1 MCMEKERKS
10 CMLKRKHY
18 KEDIKKICNLF
29 LTLLFLLVGV
39 ETTNAAVETFDFTK
53 MAYTNRQEIK
63 EVKGTNINITFNAIP
78 TTEWVPNWNN
88 NYASVV
94 VYGYDRN
101 SFTIA
106 TNHPNY
112 LIWRIVITFRNKD
125 NHYIMSSGYKVTDGI
140 GTYSPKG
147 NVTTWSGASNS
158 VTFTN
163 KTKTEWWIQ
172 KIEVFYSIG
181 NGKTD
186 TDPYTVG
193 DINTFFYINR
203 SPTSERYIKGIV
215 SKVGKYDSSAGTISY
230 HLSDDGIDKNA
241 IVVQEGKGLKG
252 AKITNQHQIARGDT
266 LTVYGHAEEV
276 GDSLVLQRPSLT
288 SMEAFKDQV
297 TIKAAGWA
305 TYVSHRPIDFSQ
317 TEGIQA
323 FQTKYEAA
331 SNTIVLSPVEAIP
344 ENTAVVLK
352 GDPGSYTFTN
362 VASAD
367 PLNDNELT
375 FYTVD
380 TPVTEERTVYVLSM
394 KEGVCGFFPYAKGKS
409 MPSYKGCLLI
419 KKNTA
424 AKPFYRVDAKT
435 PTDIRSIKQLQ
446 SQAVRYNLAGERVSN
461 RYKGIVIEN
470 GRKIIVK

>member
-1 MCMEKERKS
+1 
-10 CMLKRKHY
+10 MLKRKHY

-29 LTLLFLLVGV
+29 LTLLLLLVGA

-94 VYGYDRN
+94 VYENVN
-101 SFTIA
+101 SFNVA
-106 TNHPNY
+106 TNHSNY
-112 LIWRIVITFRNKD
+112 LIWQIVITFRNKD
-125 NHYIMSSGYKVTDGI
+125 NHYIMGSGNEVTGRI

-163 KTKTEWWIQ
+163 IEHNTWWIQ
-172 KIEVFYSIG
+172 KIEVSYSIG

-203 SPTSERYIKGIV
+203 PPKEQRYIKGIV

-266 LTVYGHAEEV
+266 LTVCGLEKKD
-276 GDSLVLQRPSLT
+276 GDSLVLQSPSLT
-288 SMEAFKDQV
+288 SMETYKDQV

-375 FYTVD
+375 FYTTD

>member
-1 MCMEKERKS
+1 MEKERKS

-39 ETTNAAVETFDFTK
+39 ETTNAAVETFDFTTMGYK
-53 MAYTNRQEIK
+53 NQQAIK
-63 EVKGTNINITFNAIP
+63 EVKGNNINITFNSIP
-78 TTEWVPNWNN
+78 TTDYVPNWNN

-106 TNHPNY
+106 ANHPNY
-112 LIWRIVITFRNKD
+112 LIWRIVITFLKDGSYVLNKG
-125 NHYIMSSGYKVTDGI
+125 NEATGGY
-140 GTYSPKG
+140 GTYSSKD
-147 NVTTWSGASNS
+147 NVTTWKGGLNS

-163 KTKTEWWIQ
+163 KTKTEWRIK
-172 KIEVFYSIG
+172 KIEVSYSIG

-193 DINTFFYINR
+193 DINTFFYIKM
-203 SPTSERYIKGIV
+203 PPKEQRYIKGIV

-241 IVVQEGKGLKG
+241 IVVQGGKGLKD
-252 AKITNQHQIARGDT
+252 AKFTNQHQIARGDT

-276 GDSLVLQRPSLT
+276 GDSLVLKSSSLT

-297 TIKAAGWA
+297 TIKTAGWA
-305 TYVSHRPIDFSQ
+305 TYVSHRPIDFSL
-317 TEGIQA
+317 TKGIQA
-323 FQTKYEAA
+323 FQTKYDVTANA
-331 SNTIVLSPVEAIP
+331 IVLTPVTTSIP
-344 ENTAVVLK
+344 ANTAVVLK
-352 GDPGSYTFTN
+352 GKPGSYTFTN

-367 PLNDNELT
+367 PLNGNELT
-375 FYTVD
+375 FYTTD

-394 KEGVCGFFPYAKGKS
+394 KEGVCGFFPFAKGKS
-409 MPSYKGCLLI
+409 MPSYKGYLLI

-446 SQAVRYNLAGERVSN
+446 SQTVRYNLAGERVSN

>member
-1 MCMEKERKS
+1 MEKE
-10 CMLKRKHY
+10 
-18 KEDIKKICNLF
+18 KICNLL
-29 LTLLFLLVGV
+29 LTLLLLLVGA

-94 VYGYDRN
+94 VYENVN
-101 SFTIA
+101 SFNVA
-106 TNHPNY
+106 TNHSNY
-112 LIWRIVITFRNKD
+112 LIWQIVITFRNKD
-125 NHYIMSSGYKVTDGI
+125 NHYIMGSGNEVTGRI

-163 KTKTEWWIQ
+163 IEHNTWWIQ
-172 KIEVFYSIG
+172 KIEVSYSIG

-203 SPTSERYIKGIV
+203 PPKEQRYIKGIV

-241 IVVQEGKGLKG
+241 IVVQGGKGLKG
-252 AKITNQHQIARGDT
+252 ADINNQHQIARGDT
-266 LTVYGHAEEV
+266 LTVCGLAKKD
-276 GDSLVLQRPSLT
+276 GDSLVLQSPSLT
-288 SMEAFKDQV
+288 SMETYKDQV

-375 FYTVD
+375 FYTTD

>member
-1 MCMEKERKS
+1 MEKERKS

-29 LTLLFLLVGV
+29 LTLLLLLVGV

-53 MAYTNRQEIK
+53 MGYSNQQEIK
-63 EVKGTNINITFNAIP
+63 EVKGTNITINFNS
-78 TTEWVPNWNN
+78 TSTKSVPNWNSDHS
-88 NYASVV
+88 SVV
-94 VYGYDRN
+94 VYDRN
-101 SFTIA
+101 QNSFNIA
-106 TNHPNY
+106 TNHSNY
-112 LIWRIVITFRNKD
+112 LIWQIVITFSKNGS
-125 NHYIMSSGYKVTDGI
+125 YILKKGNEATGGN
-140 GTYSPKG
+140 GTYLPKN
-147 NVTTWSGASNS
+147 NVTTWIGPSNS

-163 KTKTEWWIQ
+163 IFYDQWWIK
-172 KIEVFYSIG
+172 KIEVYYSVG
-181 NGKTD
+181 GSGREVTS
-186 TDPYTVG
+186 PYTVG
-193 DINTFFYINR
+193 DINTFFYIER
-203 SPTSERYIKGIV
+203 SPQSERYIKGIV
-215 SKVGKYDSSAGTISY
+215 SQVGTWDSSAGTISY

-252 AKITNQHQIARGDT
+252 TNITNQHQIARGDT
-266 LTVYGHAEEV
+266 LTVYGIAEKY
-276 GDSLVLQRPSLT
+276 GDSLVLQRPLLT
-288 SMEAFKDQV
+288 SMETYKDQV
-297 TIKAAGWA
+297 TITSAGWA
-305 TYVSHRPIDFSQ
+305 TYVSHRPIDFRQ
-317 TEGIQA
+317 TKGIQA
-323 FQTKYEAA
+323 FKTKYDVTKNA
-331 SNTIVLSPVEAIP
+331 IVLTPVTTSIP
-344 ENTAVVLK
+344 ANTAVVLK

-375 FYTVD
+375 FYTTD

>member
-1 MCMEKERKS
+1 MEKEIKS

-29 LTLLFLLVGV
+29 LTLLLLLVGA
-39 ETTNAAVETFDFTK
+39 ETTNAAVETFDFAE
-53 MAYTNRQEIK
+53 MGFSNQQEIK
-63 EVKGTNINITFNAIP
+63 EVKGNNINITFNAIP
-78 TTEWVPNWNN
+78 TSVYVPNWNSK
-88 NYASVV
+88 YSSVE

-112 LIWRIVITFRNKD
+112 LIWRIVITFLKD
-125 NHYIMSSGYKVTDGI
+125 GSYVLTDGSKATGGN
-140 GTYSPKG
+140 GTYSSKD
-147 NVTTWSGASNS
+147 NVTTWIGASNS

-163 KTKTEWWIQ
+163 KTKSKWRIK
-172 KIEVFYSIG
+172 KIEVSYSIG
-181 NGKTD
+181 KGRTD

-193 DINTFFYINR
+193 DINTFFYIKM
-203 SPTSERYIKGIV
+203 PPKEQRYIKGIV

-252 AKITNQHQIARGDT
+252 ANITNQHQIARGDT
-266 LTVYGHAEEV
+266 LTVYGHAEKK
-276 GDSLVLQRPSLT
+276 GDSLVLQSPSLT

-317 TEGIQA
+317 TTGIQA
-323 FQTKYEAA
+323 FKTKYDVTKNA
-331 SNTIVLSPVEAIP
+331 IVLTPVTTSIP
-344 ENTAVVLK
+344 ANTAVVLK

-375 FYTVD
+375 FYTTD

-409 MPSYKGCLLI
+409 MPSYKGYLLI

-470 GRKIIVK
+470 GKKIIVK

>member
-1 MCMEKERKS
+1 
-10 CMLKRKHY
+10 MLKRKHY

-29 LTLLFLLVGV
+29 LTLLLLLVGA
-39 ETTNAAVETFDFTK
+39 ETTNAAVETFDFAE
-53 MAYTNRQEIK
+53 MGFSNQQEIK
-63 EVKGTNINITFNAIP
+63 EVKGNNINITFNAIP
-78 TTEWVPNWNN
+78 TSVYVPNWNSK
-88 NYASVV
+88 YSSVE

-112 LIWRIVITFRNKD
+112 LIWRIVITFLKD
-125 NHYIMSSGYKVTDGI
+125 GSYVLTDGSKATGGN
-140 GTYSPKG
+140 GTYSSKD
-147 NVTTWSGASNS
+147 NVTTWIGASNS

-163 KTKTEWWIQ
+163 KTKSKWRIK
-172 KIEVFYSIG
+172 KIEVSYSIG
-181 NGKTD
+181 KGRTD

-193 DINTFFYINR
+193 DINTFFYIKM
-203 SPTSERYIKGIV
+203 PPKEQRYIKGIV

-252 AKITNQHQIARGDT
+252 ANITNQHQIARGDT
-266 LTVYGHAEEV
+266 LTVYGHAEKK
-276 GDSLVLQRPSLT
+276 GDSLVLQSPSLT

-317 TEGIQA
+317 TTGIQA
-323 FQTKYEAA
+323 FKTKYDVTKNA
-331 SNTIVLSPVEAIP
+331 IVLTPVTTSIP
-344 ENTAVVLK
+344 ANTAVVLK

-375 FYTVD
+375 FYTTD

-409 MPSYKGCLLI
+409 MPSYKGYLLI

-470 GRKIIVK
+470 GKKIIVK

>member
-1 MCMEKERKS
+1 
-10 CMLKRKHY
+10 MLKRKHY

-29 LTLLFLLVGV
+29 LTLLLLLVGA
-39 ETTNAAVETFDFTK
+39 ETTNAAVETFDFTT
-53 MAYTNRQEIK
+53 MGYSNQQEIK
-63 EVKGTNINITFNAIP
+63 EVKGTNITITFNAIP
-78 TTEWVPNWNN
+78 TSAYVPNWNSDHS
-88 NYASVV
+88 SVV
-94 VYGYDRN
+94 VYDRNAN

-106 TNHPNY
+106 TNHSNY
-112 LIWRIVITFRNKD
+112 LIWQIVITFSKNGSYILNKG
-125 NHYIMSSGYKVTDGI
+125 NEATGGN

-147 NVTTWSGASNS
+147 NVTTWIGDSNS

-163 KTKTEWWIQ
+163 KTVNKWWIK
-172 KIEVFYSIG
+172 KIEVYYSVG
-181 NGKTD
+181 GSGREVTS
-186 TDPYTVG
+186 PYTVG
-193 DINTFFYINR
+193 DINTFFYIER
-203 SPTSERYIKGIV
+203 SPQSERYIKGIV
-215 SKVGKYDSSAGTISY
+215 SQVGTWDSSAGTISY
-230 HLSDDGIDKNA
+230 HLSDNGIDKNA
-241 IVVQEGKGLKG
+241 IVVQGGKGLKD
-252 AKITNQHQIARGDT
+252 AKFTNQHQIARGDT
-266 LTVYGHAEEV
+266 LTVCGLAKKD
-276 GDSLVLQRPSLT
+276 GDSLVLQSPSLT
-288 SMEAFKDQV
+288 SMETYKDQI
-297 TIKAAGWA
+297 TIKTAGWA
-305 TYVSHRPIDFSQ
+305 TYVSHRPIDFSL
-317 TEGIQA
+317 TKGIQA
-323 FQTKYEAA
+323 FQTKYNVTTNA
-331 SNTIVLSPVEAIP
+331 IVLTPVTTSIP
-344 ENTAVVLK
+344 ANTAVVLK

-409 MPSYKGCLLI
+409 MPSYKGYLLI

-470 GRKIIVK
+470 GKKIIVK

>member
-1 MCMEKERKS
+1 MEKERKS

-29 LTLLFLLVGV
+29 LTLLLLLVGA

-94 VYGYDRN
+94 VYENVN
-101 SFTIA
+101 SFNVA
-106 TNHPNY
+106 TNHSNY
-112 LIWRIVITFRNKD
+112 LIWQIVITFRNKD
-125 NHYIMSSGYKVTDGI
+125 NHYIMGSGNEVTGRI

-163 KTKTEWWIQ
+163 IEHNTWWIQ
-172 KIEVFYSIG
+172 KIEVSYSIG

-203 SPTSERYIKGIV
+203 PPKEQRYIKGIV

-241 IVVQEGKGLKG
+241 IVVQGGKGLKD
-252 AKITNQHQIARGDT
+252 AKFTNQHQIARGDT

-276 GDSLVLQRPSLT
+276 GDSLVLQSPSLT
-288 SMEAFKDQV
+288 SLETYKDQV
-297 TIKAAGWA
+297 TITSAGWA

-317 TEGIQA
+317 TKGIQA
-323 FQTKYEAA
+323 FQTKYDVTTNA
-331 SNTIVLSPVEAIP
+331 IVLTPVRTSIP
-344 ENTAVVLK
+344 ANTAVVLK

-375 FYTVD
+375 FYTAD
-380 TPVTEERTVYVLSM
+380 TRVTEERTVYVLSM

>member
-1 MCMEKERKS
+1 MEKERKS

-29 LTLLFLLVGV
+29 LTLLLLLVGA
-39 ETTNAAVETFDFTK
+39 ETTNAAVETFDFTT
-53 MAYTNRQEIK
+53 MGYSNQQEIK

-78 TTEWVPNWNN
+78 TAEWVPNWNN
-88 NYASVV
+88 NYSSVV

-106 TNHPNY
+106 ANHPNY
-112 LIWRIVITFRNKD
+112 LIWQIVITFSKNGSYILNKGD
-125 NHYIMSSGYKVTDGI
+125 EATGGN

-147 NVTTWSGASNS
+147 NVTTWIGDSNS

-163 KTKTEWWIQ
+163 KTVNKWWIK
-172 KIEVFYSIG
+172 KIEVSYSIG
-181 NGKTD
+181 NGKKES
-186 TDPYTVG
+186 DPYTVG

-203 SPTSERYIKGIV
+203 PPKEQRYIKGIV
-215 SKVGKYDSSAGTISY
+215 SKVGKYDSSAGTINY

-241 IVVQEGKGLKG
+241 IVVQGGKGLKG
-252 AKITNQHQIARGDT
+252 ADINNQHQIARGDT

-276 GDSLVLQRPSLT
+276 GDSLVLQSPSLT

-317 TEGIQA
+317 TTGIQA
-323 FQTKYEAA
+323 FKTKYDVTKNA
-331 SNTIVLSPVEAIP
+331 IVLTPVTTSIP
-344 ENTAVVLK
+344 ANTAVVLK

-367 PLNDNELT
+367 PLNGNELT
-375 FYTVD
+375 FYTTD

-394 KEGVCGFFPYAKGKS
+394 KEGVCGFFPFAKGKS
-409 MPSYKGCLLI
+409 MPSYKGYLLI

-446 SQAVRYNLAGERVSN
+446 SQAGRYNLAGERVSN

>member
-1 MCMEKERKS
+1 MEKERKS

-29 LTLLFLLVGV
+29 LTLLLLLVGA
-39 ETTNAAVETFDFTK
+39 ETTNAAVETFDFAK
-53 MAYTNRQEIK
+53 MFSYSKELD
-63 EVKGTNINITFNAIP
+63 EVKGTNINITFN
-78 TTEWVPNWNN
+78 TTTSTKLVPNWNS

-94 VYGYDRN
+94 VYENVN

-112 LIWRIVITFRNKD
+112 LIWRIVITFLKD
-125 NHYIMSSGYKVTDGI
+125 GSYVLTDGSKATGGN
-140 GTYSPKG
+140 GTYSSKD
-147 NVTTWSGASNS
+147 NVTTWIGASNS

-163 KTKTEWWIQ
+163 KTKSKWRIK
-172 KIEVFYSIG
+172 KIEVSYSIG
-181 NGKTD
+181 KGRTD

-193 DINTFFYINR
+193 DINTFFYIKM
-203 SPTSERYIKGIV
+203 PPKEQRYIKGIV

-241 IVVQEGKGLKG
+241 IVVQEGKGLKD
-252 AKITNQHQIARGDT
+252 AKFTNQHQIARGDT
-266 LTVYGHAEEV
+266 LTVCGLAKKD
-276 GDSLVLQRPSLT
+276 GDSLVLQRPLLT
-288 SMEAFKDQV
+288 SMEAYKDQI
-297 TIKAAGWA
+297 TIKTAGGA

-317 TEGIQA
+317 TKGIQA
-323 FQTKYEAA
+323 FQTKYDVTANA
-331 SNTIVLSPVEAIP
+331 IVLTPVTTSIP
-344 ENTAVVLK
+344 ANTAVVLK
-352 GDPGSYTFTN
+352 GKPGSYTFTN

-380 TPVTEERTVYVLSM
+380 TSVTEERTVYVLSM

-409 MPSYKGCLLI
+409 MPSYKGYLLI

-424 AKPFYRVDAKT
+424 AKPFYKVDAKT

>member
-1 MCMEKERKS
+1 MEKERKS

-53 MAYTNRQEIK
+53 MRFSNQEVIK
-63 EVKGTNINITFNAIP
+63 EVKGNNINITFNAIP
-78 TTEWVPNWNN
+78 TAVYVPNWNSK
-88 NYASVV
+88 YSSVE

-112 LIWRIVITFRNKD
+112 LIWRIVITFLKNGSYVLKEG
-125 NHYIMSSGYKVTDGI
+125 SKATDGN
-140 GTYSPKG
+140 GTYSSKD
-147 NVTTWSGASNS
+147 NVTTWIGASDS

-163 KTKTEWWIQ
+163 KTASKWWIK
-172 KIEVFYSIG
+172 KIEVSYSIG
-181 NGKTD
+181 GNGQEES
-186 TDPYTVG
+186 DPYTVG

-203 SPTSERYIKGIV
+203 PPKEQRYIKGIV

-230 HLSDDGIDKNA
+230 HLSDNGIDKDA

-375 FYTVD
+375 FYTTD

>member
-1 MCMEKERKS
+1 MEKERKS

-29 LTLLFLLVGV
+29 LTLLLLLVGV

-53 MAYTNRQEIK
+53 MRFSNQEVIK
-63 EVKGTNINITFNAIP
+63 EVKGNNINITFNAIP
-78 TTEWVPNWNN
+78 TAVYVPNWNK

-147 NVTTWSGASNS
+147 NVTTWIGPSNS

-163 KTKTEWWIQ
+163 IFYDQWWIK

-193 DINTFFYINR
+193 DINTFFYINWP
-203 SPTSERYIKGIV
+203 PTKKRYIKGIV

-380 TPVTEERTVYVLSM
+380 TPVTEERTVYVLSK

-446 SQAVRYNLAGERVSN
+446 SQAGRYNLAGERVSN

>member
-1 MCMEKERKS
+1 MEKERKS

-29 LTLLFLLVGV
+29 LTLLLLLVGV
-39 ETTNAAVETFDFTK
+39 ETTNAAVETFDFAK
-53 MAYTNRQEIK
+53 MFSYSKELD
-63 EVKGTNINITFNAIP
+63 EVKGTNINITFN
-78 TTEWVPNWNN
+78 TTTSTKLVPNWNS

-94 VYGYDRN
+94 VYENVN

-112 LIWRIVITFRNKD
+112 LIWRIVITFLKD
-125 NHYIMSSGYKVTDGI
+125 GSYVLTDGSKATGGN
-140 GTYSPKG
+140 GTYSSKD
-147 NVTTWSGASNS
+147 NVTTWIGASNS

-163 KTKTEWWIQ
+163 KTKSKWRIK
-172 KIEVFYSIG
+172 KIEVSYSIG
-181 NGKTD
+181 KGRTD

-193 DINTFFYINR
+193 DINTFFYIKM
-203 SPTSERYIKGIV
+203 PPKEQRYIKGIV

-252 AKITNQHQIARGDT
+252 ANITNQHQIARGDT
-266 LTVYGHAEEV
+266 LTVYGHAEKK
-276 GDSLVLQRPSLT
+276 GDSLVLQSPSLT

-317 TEGIQA
+317 TTGIQA
-323 FQTKYEAA
+323 FKTKYDVTKNA
-331 SNTIVLSPVEAIP
+331 IVLTPVTTSIP
-344 ENTAVVLK
+344 ANTAVVLK

-375 FYTVD
+375 FYTTD

-409 MPSYKGCLLI
+409 MPSYKGYLLI

-470 GRKIIVK
+470 GKKIIVK

>member
-1 MCMEKERKS
+1 MEKERKS

-29 LTLLFLLVGV
+29 LTLLLLLVGA

-53 MAYTNRQEIK
+53 MGYSNQQEIK
-63 EVKGTNINITFNAIP
+63 EVKGTNITITFNAIP
-78 TTEWVPNWNN
+78 TSAYVPNWNN

-367 PLNDNELT
+367 PLNGNELT
-375 FYTVD
+375 FYTTD
-380 TPVTEERTVYVLSM
+380 MPVTEERTVYVLSM
-394 KEGVCGFFPYAKGKS
+394 KEGVCGFFPFAKGKS
-409 MPSYKGCLLI
+409 MPSYKGYLLI

>member
-1 MCMEKERKS
+1 
-10 CMLKRKHY
+10 MLKRKHY

-29 LTLLFLLVGV
+29 LTLLLLLIGA

-53 MAYTNRQEIK
+53 MGFSNQQEIK
-63 EVKGTNINITFNAIP
+63 EVKGTNITITFNAIP
-78 TTEWVPNWNN
+78 TSAYVPNWNSDHS
-88 NYASVV
+88 SVV
-94 VYGYDRN
+94 VYDRNAN

-112 LIWRIVITFRNKD
+112 LIWQIVITFSKNGSYILNKGD
-125 NHYIMSSGYKVTDGI
+125 EATGGN

-147 NVTTWSGASNS
+147 NVTTWIGDSNS

-163 KTKTEWWIQ
+163 KTVNKWWIK
-172 KIEVFYSIG
+172 KIEVSYSIG
-181 NGKTD
+181 NGKKES
-186 TDPYTVG
+186 DPYTVG

-203 SPTSERYIKGIV
+203 PPKEQRYIKGIV
-215 SKVGKYDSSAGTISY
+215 SKVGKYDSSAGTINY

-241 IVVQEGKGLKG
+241 IVVQGGKGLKG
-252 AKITNQHQIARGDT
+252 ADINNQHQIARGDT

-276 GDSLVLQRPSLT
+276 GDSLVLQSPSLT

-317 TEGIQA
+317 TTGIQA
-323 FQTKYEAA
+323 FKTKYDVTKNA
-331 SNTIVLSPVEAIP
+331 IVLTPVTTSIP
-344 ENTAVVLK
+344 ANTAVVLK

-367 PLNDNELT
+367 PLNGNELT
-375 FYTVD
+375 FYTTD

-394 KEGVCGFFPYAKGKS
+394 KEGVCGFFPFAKGKS
-409 MPSYKGCLLI
+409 MPSYKGYLLI

-446 SQAVRYNLAGERVSN
+446 SQAGRYNLAGERVSN